1 MGPLQAV
8 AEVVDLVWDDTD
20 PVMTIDRPTPAGVW
34 NELWWYRSPSSVNIM
49 FWLGAGEHE
58 LGDHMEL
65 AELAGATDY
74 LCDWESELTN
84 HAENKTYHMHMMQ
97 WNATPYCPG
106 TWPLGEGTVPLQA
119 TINQA
124 TGWHMSSTVHP
135 VTGEPVTIQ
144 GQYPEA
150 MRCAAW
156 QKWSETTCTK

>member
-8 AEVVDLVWDDTD
+8 ADVVDLVWDDTG

-34 NELWWYRSPSSVNIM
+34 DGLWWYRSPGSVNIM
-49 FWLGAGEHE
+49 FWLGAGERE
-58 LGDHMEL
+58 LGDHMAL

-74 LCDWESELTN
+74 LCEWDVELTD
-84 HAENKTYHMHMMQ
+84 HEGTTHSMFMMQ
-97 WNATPYCPG
+97 WHAKPYCPG
-106 TWPLGEGTVPLQA
+106 VWPLGDSVVPLRA
-119 TINQA
+119 TINQT
-124 TGWHMSSTVHP
+124 TGCYMSSTVHP
-135 VTGEPVTIQ
+135 VTRQPVTVR